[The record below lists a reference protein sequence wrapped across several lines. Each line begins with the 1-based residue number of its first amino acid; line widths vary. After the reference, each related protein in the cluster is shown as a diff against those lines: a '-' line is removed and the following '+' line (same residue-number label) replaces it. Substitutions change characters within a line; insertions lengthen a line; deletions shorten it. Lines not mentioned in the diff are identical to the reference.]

1 MNIEKK
7 TMTAEMKE
15 IVTADNPPL
24 TALSSSQH
32 TISVYVSNTPGVLA
46 RISQTFARRNYNIE
60 SLVVSPGMDGR
71 FSRMTIGLSG
81 DEDMLD
87 QIIMQVNKL
96 IDVVHCVDHSFDT
109 SVVKEFAMIKILC
122 DAEHRGEALQIAE
135 HFGCKTLDLTQ
146 TSMILSIAGNS
157 TKVDALVEMISNF
170 KVVEM
175 VRTGKVVMV
184 RGDSR
189 T

>member
-1 MNIEKK
+1 MTVEKK
-7 TMTAEMKE
+7 DIITTDTPQVIEPA
-15 IVTADNPPL
+15 N
-24 TALSSSQH
+24 SQH
-32 TISVYVSNTPGVLA
+32 TLSVYVSNTPGVLA
-46 RISQTFARRNYNIE
+46 RIAQTFARRGFNIE

-71 FSRMTIGLSG
+71 FSRMTIGVSG
-81 DEDMLD
+81 DEAMLD
-87 QIIMQVNKL
+87 QIIKQVIKL
-96 IDVVHCVDHSFDT
+96 IDVVHCVDHSFET

-122 DAEHRGEALQIAE
+122 SHDKRGEALQIAE

-157 TKVDALVEMISNF
+157 TKIDALVGMISNF

-184 RGDSR
+184 RGESR